1 MSDKVTSKKARHRLR
16 NRILFI
22 LEILIL
28 FILAAGVYIY
38 AQFNGVIRN
47 MGGELAGGEE
57 ELNVDDVF
65 VNEALTSD
73 ERLSGYT
80 NIALVGIDTRDVTSV
95 DYANS
100 DTMIVASINND
111 TQEVRMV
118 SIYRDTYLNVDPMNP
133 SYDKANSAYCRGS
146 AAQMLSMINANLD
159 LDITEYVVIDFRA
172 LARLVDALGG
182 VTVYMTQQE
191 AHMVNGY
198 CVETSEVTGMD
209 YTPLDVPLP
218 EEEIIEPKDYDLN
231 GVQAVAYCRIRKTD
245 GLDFKRTQRQR
256 LIIKKVIEKAKSKG
270 LGAVQ
275 AIISEVLPLCKTSL
289 SSSQILK
296 MASQMFNYE
305 LTETAGFPIC
315 HIEDWVGDLDCVVPV
330 TLEAN
335 VSELHKFLFDVE
347 DYQVTEEVR
356 SYSQHIIDMTGY
368 DESWIQRASEA
379 SVIAHDGGESD
390 TIN

>member
-28 FILAAGVYIY
+28 FVLAAGVYIY
-38 AQFNGVIRN
+38 AQFNGVVRN
-47 MGGELAGGEE
+47 MGSELAGETDP
-57 ELNVDDVF
+57 LNVDDVF
-65 VNEALTSD
+65 INESLTSD

-118 SIYRDTYLNVDPMNP
+118 SIYRDTYLNVNPMDPT
-133 SYDKANSAYCRGS
+133 YDKANSAYCRGS

-191 AHMVNGY
+191 AHMVNDY

-218 EEEIIEPKDYDLN
+218 EVEIIEPKDYDLN

-256 LIIKKVIEKAKSKG
+256 LIIKKVIEKAKKKG
-270 LGAVQ
+270 LRAVQ
-275 AIISEVLPLCKTSL
+275 AIISDVLPLCKTSL

-305 LTETAGFPIC
+305 LTETSGFPIC
-315 HIEDWVGDLDCVVPV
+315 HIEDWVGDLDCVIPV

-335 VSELHKFLFDVE
+335 VIELHKFLFDDE
-347 DYQVTEEVR
+347 NYEVTEAVR
-356 SYSQHIIDMTGY
+356 TYSSHIIDRTGY
-368 DESWIQRASEA
+368 DESWIERASKA